1 MERRGERV
9 CRRGSMRRPSRA
21 VRGVPGFGPLI
32 KTIKRIRLRL
42 STTPIPDSAAAAS
55 AASHRRI
62 FLKSAAIVATSV
74 FLSRVL
80 GFFREWTIAH
90 QAGSNATTDAYYAAF
105 TIPDILN
112 YLLAGGA
119 LSITFIPVFLE
130 YYTSNREE
138 ESWRVFSIVLSAM
151 SLLLLILL
159 VVAEIFA
166 PELTHWI
173 APGFRSEQQ
182 QMVTQLT
189 RIMLPAQAFFFI
201 GGVLSAVQYA
211 RGRFVIP
218 SLAPL
223 IYNAMIIAFGLLMA
237 KRWGIVAFSWG
248 VLAGSFLGNFLV
260 PAYGA
265 ARLGARFRFEIA
277 LRHPGFLRFLRLS
290 VPIMLGFSLIFID
303 DWAIRWFGS
312 FLIPASI
319 TWLSYGKTLMRVV
332 VAVFAQAAGVASYP
346 AMARLAAEKKWAEMK
361 EGLEDALRHVI
372 LAMMPVSVLMAVLSR
387 QIVYLLFSH
396 TRLSGHDME
405 QTAWAL
411 ILFLVGAVAWGV
423 QSIVGRGF
431 YALGDTLTP
440 TLIGSGLAVAWLPV
454 YWQLGKRFE
463 FAGLAAASSLG
474 VIVYTGV
481 LCGVL
486 YRRLEIRLRVLGS
499 LLARTLGCA
508 SAAAIVSIYLER
520 TLDATFPWQSMKGS
534 LIQSVSISVAF
545 VLSFLALGT
554 FVGVASWDELRALF
568 AGKRGR

>member
-1 MERRGERV
+1 
-9 CRRGSMRRPSRA
+9 
-21 VRGVPGFGPLI
+21 
-32 KTIKRIRLRL
+32 L
-42 STTPIPDSAAAAS
+42 SKSPTADSAAAS
-55 AASHRRI
+55 PAASQRRI
-62 FLKSAAIVATSV
+62 FLKSAAIVASSV
-74 FLSRVL
+74 LLSRIL

-90 QAGSNATTDAYYAAF
+90 QVGSNATTDAYYAAF

-130 YYTSNREE
+130 YSTLNREE

-166 PELTHWI
+166 PNLTHWI

-182 QMVTQLT
+182 RMVTDLT

-211 RGRFVIP
+211 RGRFLIP

-223 IYNAMIIAFGLLMA
+223 IYNGMIIAFGGLLG

-248 VLAGSFLGNFLV
+248 VLGGSFLGNCLIQI
-260 PAYGA
+260 YGA
-265 ARLGARFRFEIA
+265 WRLGARFRFEIG

-319 TWLSYGKTLMRVV
+319 TWLSYGKTLMRVL
-332 VAVFAQAAGVASYP
+332 VAIFAQAAGVASYP
-346 AMARLAAEKKWAEMK
+346 TLARLAAEKKWAEMK

-372 LAMMPVSVLMAVLSR
+372 LAMTPVSVLMAILSR

-396 TRLSGHDME
+396 TRLSPHDIE
-405 QTAWAL
+405 QTSWAL
-411 ILFLVGAVAWGV
+411 ILFLAGAVGWGV
-423 QSIVGRGF
+423 QAIVGRGF

-440 TLIGSGLAVAWLPV
+440 TLIGTGLAILWLPV
-454 YWQLGKRFE
+454 YWQLGRQFE

-474 VIVYTGV
+474 VLVYTGV
-481 LCGVL
+481 LCIVL
-486 YRRLEIRLRVLGS
+486 YRRLQMSLAVLGS
-499 LLARTLGCA
+499 LLARTLASA
-508 SAAAIVSIYLER
+508 SAAAVVAIYLER
-520 TLDATFPWQSMKGS
+520 RLDAQIPWQSMKGS
-534 LIQSVSISVAF
+534 FIQGASISVAF
-545 VLSFLALGT
+545 LVSFLALGT
-554 FVGVASWDELRALF
+554 VVGVASWHDLRAAF
-568 AGKRGR
+568 AGKEAR